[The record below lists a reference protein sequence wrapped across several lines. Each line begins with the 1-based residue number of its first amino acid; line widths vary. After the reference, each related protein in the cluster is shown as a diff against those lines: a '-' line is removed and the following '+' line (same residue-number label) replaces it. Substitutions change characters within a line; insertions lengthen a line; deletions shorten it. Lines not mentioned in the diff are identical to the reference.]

1 MNQYVNLNENILT
14 SIHEGMGVFD
24 ANGDRVGTV
33 KFVKFGDENPNQP
46 GTEAVTA
53 APENHQR
60 DSLIENI
67 AEAVIITSDEN
78 PELEARLLRSGYIR
92 IDRGLMR
99 GDRFAGSD
107 DIAAVIDDRVVLK
120 LSEDQLI
127 DPWEY

>member
-1 MNQYVNLNENILT
+1 MNQYVNLNENILS
-14 SIHEGMGVFD
+14 SIREGMGVFD
-24 ANGDRVGTV
+24 ANGDRLGTV

-53 APENHQR
+53 APDNTQR

-67 AEAVIITSDEN
+67 AEAVVVTGDEH

-99 GDRFAGSD
+99 GDRFAGAD

-127 DPWEY
+127 DPWAY

>member
-1 MNQYVNLNENILT
+1 MNQYPDVHENILN
-14 SIHEGMGVFD
+14 SIHSGMSVFD

-53 APENHQR
+53 APTNDQYG
-60 DSLIENI
+60 SLFHNI
-67 AEAVIITSDEN
+67 AEAVIITSDES

-99 GDRFAGSD
+99 GDRFAGVD